1 MNTVAPTL
9 KRRLASMLYEGL
21 LIFGVVFV
29 AGWLFDTLTQSRHAL
44 TLRHA
49 RQLWLFVVLGVY
61 FVFFWCR
68 SGQTLAMKTWRIK
81 LVSRDS
87 STLPLKKAVV
97 RYLLAWMWFLPAM
110 ALDYVFELK
119 NWPSVGLIAI
129 GMIVWAATIMLNK
142 EHQFLHDQLAGTRL
156 INFPGNAV
164 DFAPK
169 RSDRL

>member
-97 RYLLAWMWFLPAM
+97 RYQ
-110 ALDYVFELK
+110 
-119 NWPSVGLIAI
+119 I
-129 GMIVWAATIMLNK
+129 GRASCRERV
-142 EHQFLHDQLAGTRL
+142 
-156 INFPGNAV
+156 
-164 DFAPK
+164 
-169 RSDRL
+169 